1 MSTYIV
7 AGGSSASACLDGSS
21 GAVLGTTTYQII
33 AADPNGKYALAW
45 STTDYYLRL
54 LSLPTLAVLATG
66 TVASAAQGWGAVFTP
81 NGEYVIA
88 YDGYSGVT
96 YCYDTA
102 TFTQQG
108 SASASVLGAWPYPLS
123 VSADSAYYA
132 GMSATG
138 LEVLSIPTLSAI
150 SGSGAA
156 TQFFG
161 QSQLLAW
168 LTATTGVMSGG
179 QPFSVSGGSLS
190 LSSDYLATSNYM
202 PLGYTAIWADATT
215 GTAYGDGWGTR
226 THLSTTYIY
235 QGYVYGPYPPTSAGE
250 SASSILTFN
259 NDTTSQD
266 GIASVADSVNHGIVT
281 ADQTKG
287 IVARFNAATATVTQV
302 TLANS
307 NVLAID
313 PTCTTIYV
321 ANGTALY
328 SGPASLS
335 STPASFATLSF
346 LPSALFVTAVPAS
359 TFVASPVAVYSQ
371 AVNRASRY

>member
-1 MSTYIV
+1 MSTYVV
-7 AGGSSASACLDGSS
+7 AGGSGASACLDGSS
-21 GAVLGTTTYQII
+21 GAVLGTTTYRII

-88 YDGYSGVT
+88 YNGYSGVT

-108 SASASVLGAWPYPLS
+108 SASASVLGAPPRPLS

-132 GMSATG
+132 GVGANGFT
-138 LEVLSIPTLSAI
+138 VLSIPTLLVE
-150 SGSGAA
+150 GT
-156 TQFFG
+156 TQPAVWIVDG
-161 QSQLLAW
+161 GIAW
-168 LTATTGVMSGG
+168 LTATTGILNGG
-179 QPFSVSGGSLS
+179 QTFSMVGSLS
-190 LSSDYLATSNYM
+190 LSSDYFAVSNYM
-202 PLGYTAIWADATT
+202 PLGYSAIWADATT
-215 GTAYGDGWGTR
+215 GRAYGDGYAEYPAGKN
-226 THLSTTYIY
+226 HYY
-235 QGYVYGPYPPTSAGE
+235 NQGYVYGPYPPTSAGE

-259 NDTTSQD
+259 NGTTGYD
-266 GIASVADSVNHGIVT
+266 NIASVVDSVNHGIVT

-307 NVLAID
+307 NIIAID

-321 ANGTALY
+321 GNGTALY

-335 STPASFATLSF
+335 STPASFVTLSF
-346 LPSALFVTAVPAS
+346 SPLALFVTAVPVS
-359 TFVASPVAVYSQ
+359 L
-371 AVNRASRY
+371 VNSNFFAFM